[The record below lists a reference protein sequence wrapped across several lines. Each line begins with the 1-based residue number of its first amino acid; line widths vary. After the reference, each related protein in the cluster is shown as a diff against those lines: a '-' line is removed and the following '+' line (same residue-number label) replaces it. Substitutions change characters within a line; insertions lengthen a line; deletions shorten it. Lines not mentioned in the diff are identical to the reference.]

1 MSFRCR
7 MRIHKW
13 ENPVKVRDDSIA
25 TASGMFTVLAAYRF
39 KYTCA
44 RCGIDSDE
52 FYGHRRTEPTE

>member
-1 MSFRCR
+1 